1 VRTPRRAVALT
12 ASLLV
17 LLLAACSHDGR
28 TLAPAEPDQTASIIT
43 TSTLPPDA
51 TFQLATPFGSTTPI
65 QEQYTCEG
73 DDLSP
78 PMSWVA
84 VPTGTAELALVVTD
98 ADADEFVH
106 WVLAGMDPE
115 IVTEILEG
123 QPPRTA
129 VEANNDFG
137 RLGWSGPCPPGGKT
151 HSYVF
156 TLYALSE
163 AVSLESG
170 MDSAEAIG
178 LIQGASA
185 AQTSVTAVFP

>member
-1 VRTPRRAVALT
+1 MVAVAL
-12 ASLLV
+12 AGALLV
-17 LLLAACSHDGR
+17 TACSHDGR
-28 TLAPAEPDQTASIIT
+28 TLAAAGPDQTASIIT

-51 TFQLATPFGSTTPI
+51 TFQLATPFGATTPI

-73 DDLSP
+73 DDISP
-78 PMSWVA
+78 PLSWVA

-98 ADADEFVH
+98 ADADDFVH
-106 WVLAGMDPE
+106 WVIAGMDPE

-129 VEANNDFG
+129 VQTNNDFG
-137 RLGWSGPCPPGGKT
+137 DLGWSGPCPPGGET

-163 AVSLESG
+163 AVSLAPG
-170 MDSAEAIG
+170 TDPDEAVS